1 MKRRIRSGCCEKG
14 NRIGEMGF
22 LWTFRVCF
30 MEWMV
35 KIKRQKNCQ
44 DWFSHMD
51 MKVGQKLKWNEPK
64 KNTIKKSLIN
74 K

>member
-1 MKRRIRSGCCEKG
+1 MAKRM
-14 NRIGEMGF
+14 GEMGL

-35 KIKRQKNCQ
+35 EIKRQKNFQ
-44 DWFSHMD
+44 DWISHMD

-64 KNTIKKSLIN
+64 KNTNKKKAL
-74 K
+74 